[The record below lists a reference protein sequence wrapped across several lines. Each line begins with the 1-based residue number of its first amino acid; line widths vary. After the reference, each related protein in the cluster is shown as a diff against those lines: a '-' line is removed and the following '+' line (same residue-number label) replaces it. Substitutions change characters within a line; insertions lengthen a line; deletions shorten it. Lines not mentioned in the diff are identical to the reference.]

1 MSIETPEPTVAAASG
16 SATRWRLFAV
26 VRPGLEPLLLME
38 LMELLP
44 EAEFEELVGGIAWRG
59 TMEDLWTVALGSR
72 LAEGLRVRVATF
84 KAFRF
89 DQLIAGSSKA
99 PWHAFLPAGAT
110 VESRV
115 TCHTSRLYHSDAVAE
130 RVEGAI
136 MERLAGRPVKPGAV
150 PPTTPFRIYVRM
162 EDDVCTLSVDA
173 AGELMH
179 RRGYRTEVGKAPAR
193 ETLAAA
199 VATIGRSL
207 MEEPALVWDPFC
219 GTGSMVIESAMAWAE
234 QEPGEH
240 RAFAFEHW
248 PATPTE
254 AFAAWRTKW
263 LASRPEPVRGTV
275 PRHLG
280 TDIDPRCVSSGERNA
295 ERAGVETT
303 VSFAESDA
311 AVADLPCGER
321 DALLVLCNPP
331 YGDRLRGAVDPLR
344 RLRERLLS
352 RRAPTALVMLAPRG
366 LAEGYM
372 ARGGRIVAEIR
383 NGGIPVVLLAW
394 SNRDDR

>member
-1 MSIETPEPTVAAASG
+1 
-16 SATRWRLFAV
+16 
-26 VRPGLEPLLLME
+26 
-38 LMELLP
+38 
-44 EAEFEELVGGIAWRG
+44 
-59 TMEDLWTVALGSR
+59 
-72 LAEGLRVRVATF
+72 
-84 KAFRF
+84 
-89 DQLIAGSSKA
+89 
-99 PWHAFLPAGAT
+99 
-110 VESRV
+110 
-115 TCHTSRLYHSDAVAE
+115 
-130 RVEGAI
+130 
-136 MERLAGRPVKPGAV
+136 MERLAGRPIKPGAV

-199 VATIGRSL
+199 VATIGREL
-207 MEEPALVWDPFC
+207 MEKPALVWDPFC
-219 GTGSMVIESAMAWAE
+219 GTGSMVIESAMAWGE

-240 RAFAFEHW
+240 RAFAFEQW
-248 PATPTE
+248 PATPPE
-254 AFAAWRTKW
+254 AFAAWRTNW
-263 LASRPEPVRGTV
+263 LASRPEPVRGAV

-295 ERAGVETT
+295 ERAGVEAT

-311 AVADLPCGER
+311 AIAELPCGER

-331 YGDRLRGAVDPLR
+331 YGDRMRGAIDPLR
-344 RLRERLLS
+344 RLRERMFA

-394 SNRDDR
+394 SNRDEG

>member
-1 MSIETPEPTVAAASG
+1 MSIDTPQPTVAAASG

-26 VRPGLEPLLLME
+26 VRPGLEPLLLLE
-38 LMELLP
+38 LAALLP
-44 EAEFEELVGGIAWRG
+44 EAEFEEVVGGVAWRG
-59 TMEDLWTVALGSR
+59 TMKDLWTVAHGSR

-84 KAFRF
+84 KAYRF
-89 DQLIAGSSKA
+89 DQLIAGTAKA
-99 PWHAFLPAGAT
+99 PWHAFLPAGAR
-110 VESRV
+110 VELRV

-136 MERLAGRPVKPGAV
+136 MERLAGRPMKPGAV
-150 PPTTPFRIYVRM
+150 APESPFRIYVRM

-173 AGELMH
+173 AGELLH

-199 VATIGRSL
+199 VATIGHGL
-207 MEEPALVWDPFC
+207 MEQPALVWDPFC
-219 GTGSMVIESAMAWAE
+219 GTGSMVIESAIAWGE
-234 QEPGEH
+234 QGATEL
-240 RAFAFEHW
+240 RSYAFEQW
-248 PATPTE
+248 PSTPVE
-254 AFAAWRTKW
+254 AFTAWRAAW

-280 TDIDPRCVSSGERNA
+280 TDIDPRCVTSGQRNA
-295 ERAGVETT
+295 ERAGVEAT

-311 AVADLPCGER
+311 SVAELPCAER

-366 LAEGYM
+366 LAEGYL
-372 ARGGRIVAEIR
+372 ARGGRVVAEIR

-394 SNRDDR
+394 SNRADR